1 MKKSDKALLIKWLE
15 RIQEMATTKKTAN
28 GYTMSDEDCLDEI
41 RVYTKELKEYAEM
54 NF

>member
-15 RIQEMATTKKTAN
+15 RIQEMATTKKTLN
-28 GYTMSDEDCLDEI
+28 GCTMSDKDCLDQVRI
-41 RVYTKELKEYAEM
+41 YTTELKEYAEM